1 MPGASVYLG
10 HEALSPSSHTSSQ
23 FSYFWTFPVDF
34 RINERATSTSVFWKI
49 LIRKLYN
56 ECMSEAL
63 RITELFTS
71 TFVFWSDSWRSPYK
85 RTVPVSF
92 PFCKQIPPLFL
103 YMQFPR
109 RNHVRPQKY
118 SESTLS
124 VDSKKFPNLHRQV
137 LLFLQVQRLHHKFR
151 TTRVVRNRHG
161 SQYPQYLR
169 CMPVLLCYQSLFTHP
184 SICTLVFVCT
194 CWALAFTPLA

>member
-85 RTVPVSF
+85 RTVPASF

-109 RNHVRPQKY
+109 RNHVRPLEILDMDYVNSKCY
-118 SESTLS
+118 WMINESTNLWWILS
-124 VDSKKFPNLHRQV
+124 GSIRQ
-137 LLFLQVQRLHHKFR
+137 
-151 TTRVVRNRHG
+151 
-161 SQYPQYLR
+161 S
-169 CMPVLLCYQSLFTHP
+169 
-184 SICTLVFVCT
+184 TLVSLEAAVHIMFLT
-194 CWALAFTPLA
+194 YGPLKWGVQWWHNLS